1 MRENNYEM
9 RGVDY
14 GNREKDYD
22 DRRNNYGDREK
33 DYDDREKDY
42 DDREKKGQMLLLKQM
57 PETFINLYFAV
68 YKLKLKLIKPVAL
81 TG

>member
-1 MRENNYEM
+1 MRENNYAM

-22 DRRNNYGDREK
+22 DRRNNYG
-33 DYDDREKDY
+33 DREKDY

>member
-1 MRENNYEM
+1 M

-33 DYDDREKDY
+33 DYDDREK
-42 DDREKKGQMLLLKQM
+42 KGQMLLLKQM
-57 PETFINLYFAV
+57 PETFIQLYSSA
-68 YKLKLKLIKPVAL
+68 YNLKLKLIKPIAR